1 MINNKP
7 KPNRPP
13 GNNPGPNNK
22 SGQGQGRKPGRPGGG
37 QGGQR
42 PQKPSIVTNLTTS
55 RGQAVRAQRRSQQDA
70 ERIANQYVT
79 AASKSAPGKAPD
91 AQPTRPGRAN
101 TIDDRPVLKIIGL
114 GGMDGGGSK
123 NMILVEYK
131 DDAVVLDC
139 GNDLSVDLPGINY
152 GIADTAYL
160 EQIKHKLRAYVI
172 THGHLDHI
180 GGLPHIVPQLP
191 APIYGSKFTIGR
203 VEEIFENFG
212 LPMPDG
218 FELKTV
224 TMNENTHERLKI
236 GEFFVELIRVTHSI
250 PGSTVIV
257 LDTPVGR
264 IINTGDFRLDPNP
277 LDHER
282 TDVERLTELGN
293 EGVLALL
300 SESTT
305 TERLGRTPSES
316 TIEQSFKDIMDNA
329 PGRIFVGLFST
340 NMNRVQM
347 IINAAVHH
355 NKKVAMDGRSMVS
368 TLEMAVRHGF
378 VRIPK
383 GTFVPIASAATMKDT
398 DLVVVCTGSQGEPSS
413 ALQRMS
419 NGEHRHVKLKEQDTV
434 ILSSTPIPYSGNDA
448 KIRVM
453 VDDFLKKGVHVFR
466 HETRELDGIGPLHVS
481 GHASRD
487 EYADMINMTKPK
499 FFIPIYGD
507 FTAKRYHVDLA
518 IEQGIPRAST
528 LNVDNGEVIALTPDK
543 MELAGEVPHGT
554 ILVDQTGAIVSNV
567 VVKDRVLLSEEG
579 LVAVVLT
586 VDKKNGVLL
595 TSPDIIS
602 RGFIY
607 MRDNEEIM
615 NGLRIELKRAVQ
627 QRFKRVDLD
636 RFKVELKEHITH
648 YLFEHTQRSP
658 IVIPVINVISG
669 AGGGNAAKAAKQGQG
684 DLGRQGSQ
692 QPGAPGQSPDQ
703 PPAEHPKTPEE
714 IAAEQQKRFQ
724 EMRARLLTQDAR
736 VD

>member
-1 MINNKP
+1 MEPNNN
-7 KPNRPP
+7 KPNRPSR
-13 GNNPGPNNK
+13 NNSGSNNNR
-22 SGQGQGRKPGRPGGG
+22 SGGQGRKP
-37 QGGQR
+37 QGGNR
-42 PQKPSIVTNLTTS
+42 GPKSQKPSIVTNLTTS
-55 RGQAVRAQRRSQQDA
+55 RGQAVRAQRRSQADA
-70 ERIANQYVT
+70 ERIANQYV
-79 AASKSAPGKAPD
+79 AAATGSGNQNGGDNSAD
-91 AQPTRPGRAN
+91 RPARAN
-101 TIDDRPVLKIIGL
+101 VIDDNPRLKIIGL

-123 NMILVEYK
+123 NMILVEYQN
-131 DDAVVLDC
+131 DAVILDC
-139 GNDLSVDLPGINY
+139 GNDLGVDLPGINY
-152 GIADTAYL
+152 GIADTAYV
-160 EQIKHKLRAYVI
+160 EQIKHKLRAYII

-180 GGLPHIVPQLP
+180 GGLPHIVPKFP

-224 TMNENTHERLKI
+224 TMNEDTHERLKV
-236 GEFFVELIRVTHSI
+236 GAFFVELVRVTHSI

-264 IINTGDFRLDPNP
+264 VINTGDFRLDPNP

-282 TDVERLTELGN
+282 TDIERLTELGN

-316 TIEQSFKDIMDNA
+316 TIEQSFKDIMDQA

-383 GTFVPIASAATMKDT
+383 GTFVPIASASTMKDT

-499 FFIPIYGD
+499 FFVPIYGD

-518 IEQGIPRAST
+518 VEQGIPRANI
-528 LNVDNGEVIALTPDK
+528 LNVGNGEVITFTPDK

-554 ILVDQTGAIVSNV
+554 ILVDQTGALVSNV

-586 VDKKNGVLL
+586 VDKKNGVLM

-636 RFKVELKEHITH
+636 RFKIELKEHITH

-669 AGGGNAAKAAKQGQG
+669 GGGKKQGPSDPNKQNA
-684 DLGRQGSQ
+684 Q
-692 QPGAPGQSPDQ
+692 QPNQPGQQQ
-703 PPAEHPKTPEE
+703 PPADQPKSPEE
-714 IAAEQQKRFQ
+714 QAADQQKRFQ

-736 VD
+736 ID